1 MYIVCTR
8 KYYYVQQVISV
19 DQRLAEANI
28 SGAVSIIPFEAL
40 PNLLAIAATFIPN
53 FICMTNTQRAQKV
66 AGYIRKMNTVIYPE
80 IQKLKVRKH
89 EKFQDSDFGFF
100 AFSQLVMLKYKG
112 LEIFIY
118 VTDGNI
124 MYLTDASR
132 FLISC
137 VIQHY
142 APVVGCRNRCIML
155 IMSLYPSWRQTLRLP
170 PPGTKPGSP
179 ASQAGTLPK
188 ELSRQLKPVMRI
200 RDFYPR
206 SRILIFSH
214 PGSWIQNSNKRE
226 G

>member
-1 MYIVCTR
+1 MSTAESLCNLQEMASWDFYSCW
-8 KYYYVQQVISV
+8 VQTVATLKWVILKRALWPQNHSV
-19 DQRLAEANI
+19 
-28 SGAVSIIPFEAL
+28 F
-40 PNLLAIAATFIPN
+40 
-53 FICMTNTQRAQKV
+53 
-66 AGYIRKMNTVIYPE
+66 
-80 IQKLKVRKH
+80 
-89 EKFQDSDFGFF
+89 
-100 AFSQLVMLKYKG
+100 
-112 LEIFIY
+112 Y

-142 APVVGCRNRCIML
+142 APVVGWRNRCIML

-170 PPGTKPGSP
+170 LPGIEPGSP

-188 ELSRQLKPVMRI
+188 ELSRQLIPVLRI
-200 RDFYPR
+200 WDFYPR

-214 PGSWIQNSNKRE
+214 PGSWIHNSNKRE

>member
-1 MYIVCTR
+1 ML
-8 KYYYVQQVISV
+8 K
-19 DQRLAEANI
+19 
-28 SGAVSIIPFEAL
+28 
-40 PNLLAIAATFIPN
+40 
-53 FICMTNTQRAQKV
+53 
-66 AGYIRKMNTVIYPE
+66 
-80 IQKLKVRKH
+80 QKLEIVIIFTRSVL
-89 EKFQDSDFGFF
+89 EFF
-100 AFSQLVMLKYKG
+100 FFLQQSMGGGG
-112 LEIFIY
+112 LEPSRTRVVVPACQCRYCKTFY

-142 APVVGCRNRCIML
+142 APVVGWRNRCIML

-170 PPGTKPGSP
+170 PPGIEPRFP

-188 ELSRQLKPVMRI
+188 ELSRHLIPMLQI

-214 PGSWIQNSNKRE
+214 PGS
-226 G
+226 